1 MKNGLKGKPIEFIE
15 SLTEDDWNNLNAV
28 EQNYGMTRMDD
39 RIDSLDWAIKC
50 YEEKKREHDIRD
62 DERNKSDKYLKKVIG
77 LFEERITQL
86 EAQVPTPEDIEWLK
100 DEIDKREKDAVRF
113 YIKNRAD
120 QKKLDFKDFEIRRNS
135 VANHKASQ
143 YTKREI
149 SKDDEMVAL
158 NKINAN
164 IEKYLPTQRQV
175 EYWKTY
181 TAFDQDIDATAAHL
195 GVQPKTVKGKID
207 EIAGRIKIAIN
218 KESEEKNAQKKKN
231 NL

>member
-77 LFEERITQL
+77 LFEKL
-86 EAQVPTPEDIEWLK
+86 SALFEAQVPTPEDMDREFKWLMDVIEL
-100 DEIDKREKDAVRF
+100 REHLAKKDAVRF
-113 YIKNRAD
+113 YIKNRDA
-120 QKKLDFKDFEIRRNS
+120 QKKLGFKDYELKRNS
-135 VANHKASQ
+135 VGNHKASQ
-143 YTKREI
+143 YKKKRM
-149 SKDDEMVAL
+149 SKKDEMVAL

-164 IEKYLPTQRQV
+164 IQMM
-175 EYWKTY
+175 
-181 TAFDQDIDATAAHL
+181 
-195 GVQPKTVKGKID
+195 
-207 EIAGRIKIAIN
+207 
-218 KESEEKNAQKKKN
+218 
-231 NL
+231 